1 MIHGTQTTKDHLA
14 GYPSPLVFE
23 VGTDPSSSG
32 RNHSW
37 GEKTE
42 LLAAQALP
50 VLWLQMWMENSLY
63 LPKPFKH
70 TSHTNLKNCGSSKTA
85 RKFYMVENIIY
96 QLRWDTHSK
105 SLNRVSVFSLTE
117 MSCETT
123 QLQIL
128 WHSLHRSVCYLLHL
142 RLLQQNLFCTESVC
156 NHKGTR
162 EGLWRFSFLTA

>member
-63 LPKPFKH
+63 LSKPFKH

-85 RKFYMVENIIY
+85 RKLYGGEYN
-96 QLRWDTHSK
+96 LSAET
-105 SLNRVSVFSLTE
+105 LT
-117 MSCETT
+117 
-123 QLQIL
+123 
-128 WHSLHRSVCYLLHL
+128 
-142 RLLQQNLFCTESVC
+142 QNLWIEFLYFLWQRCHVKQPSCRYYDILCIEVC
-156 NHKGTR
+156 VICFTWGY
-162 EGLWRFSFLTA
+162 FSKTFSAQNLSAIIKELERGYGGFLF